1 MKPILVAMMAMV
13 IATSACKKEKTNIDT
28 TPPAKKVRLIR
39 ILETTNTR
47 ISEQRF
53 VYNTA
58 GYLSEYSSY
67 DKSLDYNNMPWELNA
82 RFTFERDGN
91 KEFCQFLSISKGS
104 IGELKSQLYRC
115 FDASYI
121 DEALFQKLYSEA
133 DLLANMTGSLIRKL
147 KDSPFT
153 GKKYK

>member
-1 MKPILVAMMAMV
+1 MATIRKFEDLIV
-13 IATSACKKEKTNIDT
+13 WQKSRYLCKEIY
-28 TPPAKKVRLIR
+28 
-39 ILETTNTR
+39 R
-47 ISEQRF
+47 ISSSTQLKRDF
-53 VYNTA
+53 ALKNQITKTA
-58 GYLSEYSSY
+58 GSVMDNIAEG
-67 DKSLDYNNMPWELNA
+67 
-82 RFTFERDGN
+82 FERDGN